1 MLQILFATSN
11 RDKEKILSHLFEDM
25 LGENTF
31 VSRSLHDFPETVEPE
46 EA

>member
-31 VSRSLHDFPETVEPE
+31 VSQSLRDFHETIEPE
-46 EA
+46 ED